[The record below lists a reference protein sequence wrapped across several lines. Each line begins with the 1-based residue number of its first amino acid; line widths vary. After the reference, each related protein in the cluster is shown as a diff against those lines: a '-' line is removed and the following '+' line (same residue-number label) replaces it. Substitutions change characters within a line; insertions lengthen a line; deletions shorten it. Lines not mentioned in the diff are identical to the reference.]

1 MRIFGP
7 DIDRPALQPPHSVP
21 RYDLHSHS
29 THSDGLLTPAALVRR
44 AVTRGVDVLALT
56 DHDELSGLAEAQGE
70 AAAAGLRLVPGAELS
85 VTWRGVTLH
94 VLGLRIDAACPELR
108 DGLAGIRAGRTE
120 RARRIGASLADAGIP
135 GAYEGALGF
144 VTSDRLISRT
154 HFARF
159 LVEAGHVRDVRD
171 VFKRYLVR
179 GKPGHVEHE
188 WAGLAEAIEWIH
200 AAGGRAVLAHPG
212 RYKLGTEGLR
222 ELLTEFRDAG
232 GDGIEVV
239 SPSHSAAQT
248 TDFARHARGLGLLA
262 SSGSD
267 YHGPGESYVDLGDMP
282 PLPAGVTP
290 VWHDW

>member
-1 MRIFGP
+1 M
-7 DIDRPALQPPHSVP
+7 P
-21 RYDLHSHS
+21 RYDLHAHS
-29 THSDGLLTPAALVRR
+29 THSDGLLTPLELVQRAA
-44 AVTRGVDVLALT
+44 ARGVDVLALT
-56 DHDELSGLAEAQGE
+56 DHDELSGVAEASVEAE
-70 AAAAGLRLVPGAELS
+70 AANLRFIAGAELS
-85 VTWRGVTLH
+85 VSWRDLTLH
-94 VLGLRIDAACPELR
+94 VLGLRIDPSSAGLR
-108 DGLAGIRAGRTE
+108 DGLAKIRAGRAE

-135 GAYEGALGF
+135 DAYHGALRF

-159 LVEAGHVRDVRD
+159 LIEAGHVREMRD

-179 GKPGHVEHE
+179 GKPGHVEHR
-188 WAGLAEAIEWIH
+188 WAELPEAIAWIR

-212 RYKLGTEGLR
+212 RYKVAPMALR

-232 GDGIEVV
+232 GDGIEVL
-239 SPSHSAAQT
+239 SPSHTAAQV
-248 TDFARHARGLGLLA
+248 TDFACYARRLGLLA

-282 PLPAGVTP
+282 SLPSGVTP